1 MICYHIAGQ
10 VFHFPYLLPELDSL
24 EMKVGAADE
33 AAPFIPTTIP
43 SAQSRTGETIGWVA
57 GADRQVQ
64 TWSAP
69 PGILMKVEGGS
80 DFYIGQGGQVILCAS
95 RVQDDRT
102 LSEIDRQ
109 ILLGPVIVLALAL
122 RGTWSLHASA
132 AMLREQVFA
141 FVGES
146 GQGKSTLAAYLAGRS
161 GWRLV
166 ADDILPVAPGPEG
179 LEAKPRFP
187 QLKLPPEA
195 QPGPH
200 LAESLPLQR
209 LCVLAEARPEE
220 QPELELL
227 PASQAAQVLVSHTAG
242 TRLFEPK
249 LLAEHLQFCAK
260 AATQVQVYRL
270 KYPRRREALPEI
282 KELLEAI
289 C

>member
-1 MICYHIAGQ
+1 MPCYRPAGQ
-10 VFHFPYLLPELDSL
+10 EFHFYPPVFGLESYVVVEIKPVATPLLPVLSTLSL
-24 EMKVGAADE
+24 SCQIV
-33 AAPFIPTTIP
+33 
-43 SAQSRTGETIGWVA
+43 GWVA

-80 DFYIGQGGQVILCAS
+80 DFYFGPGGQEILCAS
-95 RVQDDRT
+95 QVQDSET
-102 LSEIDRQ
+102 LSETDRQ

-132 AMLREQVFA
+132 VLFRDQVIA
-141 FVGES
+141 FLGES
-146 GQGKSTLAAYLAGRS
+146 GQGKSTLAAYLAGQPD
-161 GWRLV
+161 WQLV
-166 ADDILPVAPGPEG
+166 ADDILPVAPGSEG

-200 LAESLPLQR
+200 LPESLPLQR
-209 LCVLAEARPEE
+209 ICVLAEARPEE

-249 LLAEHLQFCAK
+249 LLAEHLQFCAR
-260 AATQVQVYRL
+260 AATQVRVYRL
-270 KYPRRREALPEI
+270 KYPRRRETLPEI